1 MTENKLFAYTL
12 ALITFVMA
20 LSFTLAANAERYP
33 LTAIVTENDNGVIT
47 CVDYRGEGWVFD
59 DGIDWEIDDVL
70 SILMDDNDT
79 ETIYDDKIVSVFY
92 GGHLAR

>member
-20 LSFTLAANAERYP
+20 LSFTLAANAEQYP

-70 SILMDDNDT
+70 SILMDDNGT

-92 GGHLAR
+92 GGHVSR